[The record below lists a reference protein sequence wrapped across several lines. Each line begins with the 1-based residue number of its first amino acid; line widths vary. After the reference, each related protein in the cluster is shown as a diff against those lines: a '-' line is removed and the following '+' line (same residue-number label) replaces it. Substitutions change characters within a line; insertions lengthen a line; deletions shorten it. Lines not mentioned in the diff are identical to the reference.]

1 MKPIYIKDECWD
13 TELWVLCPAQ
23 NQEINRFLKSKFKLG
38 GIPDDGEF
46 TGRFIEILGKD
57 ESETGGLIALKRW
70 TGSPRDYAT
79 LAHEC
84 LHAAHWF
91 LNNRGVKFG
100 FKTDESFC
108 YLMDSFVRR
117 AAEQLQKGAR

>member
-1 MKPIYIKDECWD
+1 MKPIHIRDECWNID
-13 TELWVLCPAQ
+13 LWVICPAQ
-23 NQEINRFLKSKFKLG
+23 HGEINQFLQSEFKLK
-38 GIPDDGEF
+38 PLSADGEF
-46 TGRFIEILGKD
+46 TGRFVEILGKD
-57 ESETGGLIALKRW
+57 DEEIGGLIALRRW

-91 LNNRGVKFG
+91 LDTRGVGFN
-100 FKTDESFC
+100 FKTDEAFC